1 MNTVF
6 LLVVLIATAGWITST
21 VTLRVQSLQL
31 KADRTERRLALVL
44 EHFGIEEP
52 EPAGMAE
59 VRDLIRADRQ
69 ISAIKEYRRITGAG
83 LAEAKLAVEALAET
97 LTRAGAQS
105 RPQPQAG
112 AEPGAE
118 KA

>member
-6 LLVVLIATAGWITST
+6 LLVVLVATAGWITST
-21 VTLRVQSLQL
+21 VTLRVQSLQHQ
-31 KADRTERRLALVL
+31 ADRTERRLALVL

-52 EPAGMAE
+52 EPAGMDE
-59 VRDLIRADRQ
+59 VRAHLRADRH

-83 LAEAKLAVEALAET
+83 LAEAKLAVDRLAE
-97 LTRAGAQS
+97 
-105 RPQPQAG
+105 
-112 AEPGAE
+112 AE